1 MSLDLNERDK
11 YANAYQ
17 TNLNYLDNMTSL
29 QVKLLQEG
37 MGGHEKFIYT
47 GLGYVPYTLPSKT
60 YAKDSVKE
68 SILDLNYGIKEL

>member
-68 SILDLNYGIKEL
+68 SILDLNTEIMEL

>member
-1 MSLDLNERDK
+1 MSLDLKKHIK

-37 MGGHEKFIYT
+37 MGGHETLIYT
-47 GLGYVPYTLPSKT
+47 GLWYVPWAFSNEENVKG
-60 YAKDSVKE
+60 SVE
-68 SILDLNYGIKEL
+68 RFISDLNKELMGL

>member
-1 MSLDLNERDK
+1 MSLDLKKHIK

-37 MGGHEKFIYT
+37 MGGHE
-47 GLGYVPYTLPSKT
+47 TL
-60 YAKDSVKE
+60 
-68 SILDLNYGIKEL
+68 I